1 MDKLT
6 NLDTND
12 FSKSQ
17 LMKYGWREGKGLGKH
32 ENGITEALKPKLK
45 FDTAGIGHKDKEGDN
60 WWERTFNEA
69 ANSIKVVPKAD
80 GVSISVSKENAT
92 NDLTEDLAK
101 KESKYGNF
109 VKSFTLF
116 DGNVL
121 KDNSDAYKEQD
132 TEKNTNHVSLTDEE
146 LYKIYHDG
154 ITCHGARHVL
164 TSSGKLKR
172 IAQQDKYLLST
183 DSCTNISTK
192 LQDSN
197 TILHDNEYEEI
208 NDENIMLPMTSSEN
222 ETDSKVYKTITKK
235 DKKRMN
241 DLSRQLN
248 VLCNISDSNEK
259 NIYTIPY
266 HKKRLGQENKQKKK
280 KKRKREKER
289 KEMSYDAE
297 SFEKDEIDNISNCST
312 VSPSKSIKKKATKK
326 NLQNQADDHM
336 EDTDIDMKKKKRK
349 KKKFKKEKNE
359 INQYENI
366 INTWEDDDLHGSQA
380 KKFKRSHKTD
390 LDIHLIKNEDIKTE
404 DKFQAEFSGNKV
416 PVESYNVTCPPL
428 NVAKSLLDKLNTHL
442 RKKIDHL
449 NAKIKKKKLSKLRK
463 KRKIEL
469 DKIAKSLKAIHF
481 STEEPVKKK
490 SIKNELKAVTRNM
503 MMMNVTIDKTES
515 LKKKKKKTK
524 KKEK

>member
-12 FSKSQ
+12 FSKSL

-60 WWERTFNEA
+60 WWEHAFNKA
-69 ANSIKVVPKAD
+69 ANSIKVVPNAD
-80 GVSISVSKENAT
+80 GVSISVSKEDAT

-101 KESKYGNF
+101 RESKYGNF

-116 DGNVL
+116 DSNVL
-121 KDNSDAYKEQD
+121 IKDNTNAYKEQD

-146 LYKIYHDG
+146 LYKIHHDRS
-154 ITCHGARHVL
+154 TYGARYGL
-164 TSSGKLKR
+164 TSCGKLKR

-183 DSCTNISTK
+183 DLYTNISTK
-192 LQDSN
+192 LQNSN
-197 TILHDNEYEEI
+197 TILHDNEYKEI
-208 NDENIMLPMTSSEN
+208 NDENIMLPMTSPEN

-259 NIYTIPY
+259 NIYAIPY
-266 HKKRLGQENKQKKK
+266 HKKRLGQENKEKKK
-280 KKRKREKER
+280 KKRKRERER
-289 KEMSYDAE
+289 KEMSYDTE
-297 SFEKDEIDNISNCST
+297 SFEKDEIDNIST
-312 VSPSKSIKKKATKK
+312 VSPSKSMKKKAIKK
-326 NLQNQADDHM
+326 HVQNQADDDM
-336 EDTDIDMKKKKRK
+336 EDKHIDMKKKKRK

-366 INTWEDDDLHGSQA
+366 INTWEDDELYGSQA
-380 KKFKRSHKTD
+380 KKFKRSHKSD

-404 DKFQAEFSGNKV
+404 DKFQAEFSGNKIS
-416 PVESYNVTCPPL
+416 VEPYNVTCPPL

-442 RKKIDHL
+442 KKKIDHL
-449 NAKIKKKKLSKLRK
+449 NAKIKKKKLSKIRK
-463 KRKIEL
+463 KKKIEL

-524 KKEK
+524 KKDK

>member
-280 KKRKREKER
+280 KEKKER
-289 KEMSYDAE
+289 KG
-297 SFEKDEIDNISNCST
+297 
-312 VSPSKSIKKKATKK
+312 
-326 NLQNQADDHM
+326 
-336 EDTDIDMKKKKRK
+336 KKR
-349 KKKFKKEKNE
+349 
-359 INQYENI
+359 
-366 INTWEDDDLHGSQA
+366 
-380 KKFKRSHKTD
+380 
-390 LDIHLIKNEDIKTE
+390 
-404 DKFQAEFSGNKV
+404 
-416 PVESYNVTCPPL
+416 NVL
-428 NVAKSLLDKLNTHL
+428 
-442 RKKIDHL
+442 
-449 NAKIKKKKLSKLRK
+449 
-463 KRKIEL
+463 
-469 DKIAKSLKAIHF
+469 
-481 STEEPVKKK
+481 
-490 SIKNELKAVTRNM
+490 
-503 MMMNVTIDKTES
+503 
-515 LKKKKKKTK
+515 
-524 KKEK
+524 